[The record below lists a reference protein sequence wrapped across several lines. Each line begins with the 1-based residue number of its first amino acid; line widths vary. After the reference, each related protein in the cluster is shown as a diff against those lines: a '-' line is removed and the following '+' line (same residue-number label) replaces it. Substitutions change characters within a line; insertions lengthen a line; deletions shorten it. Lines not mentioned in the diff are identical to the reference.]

1 MPNDY
6 LDKNILEEKIKDA
19 YGEEQFED
27 LMLFDALIL
36 NIDSHLGN
44 FGLLVSSNTQEK
56 IKNAPIFDNGKSLIF
71 DFKTYQEKVGKMHLN
86 NYSSRPSKMCQSLDY
101 QLEKFLFK
109 RHISWIQKL
118 EKFEF
123 KNSSNVT
130 IDKNYFKFIKKLFKQ
145 RIILLKKIYQK
156 KFGVD

>member
-1 MPNDY
+1 
-6 LDKNILEEKIKDA
+6 
-19 YGEEQFED
+19 
-27 LMLFDALIL
+27 
-36 NIDSHLGN
+36 
-44 FGLLVSSNTQEK
+44 
-56 IKNAPIFDNGKSLIF
+56 
-71 DFKTYQEKVGKMHLN
+71 MHLN

-123 KNSSNVT
+123 KNSNNVT

-145 RIILLKKIYQK
+145 RIILLKKFIK
-156 KFGVD
+156 KNLESINFTVWLCTSLFLY